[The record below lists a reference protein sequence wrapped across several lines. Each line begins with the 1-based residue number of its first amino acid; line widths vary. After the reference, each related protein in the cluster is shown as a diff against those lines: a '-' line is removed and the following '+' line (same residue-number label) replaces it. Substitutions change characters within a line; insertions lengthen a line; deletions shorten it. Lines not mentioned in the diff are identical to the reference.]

1 MVNNVIKAYGYRG
14 KGFSARNNSVIK
26 AMKAAHLLS
35 AIAWGGGALSMQALN
50 FLRLSMNDAAIEQI
64 IARCAHFVDSC
75 VVMPGLAGCVLTG
88 LFYSLFT
95 SIGFFR
101 YAWIGFKWLV
111 ALSAA
116 FWGTLFW
123 GPWGNELIKFMEP
136 YGLDAPLYLVRG
148 CLLPENMWQGALQTC
163 IILTMCLISVYRPLS
178 FRPSFLRAVHRVM
191 RRRIGS
197 VYSAEK
203 TFTRHAPQ
211 NNVQVNLLY
220 RTWLGKPLGEKSLE
234 HLHAPK
240 TDKSEALQALRKA
253 GLYPRPTPRDL
264 PGIFNKL
271 D

>member
-1 MVNNVIKAYGYRG
+1 MVSKVVKAYGYRG
-14 KGFSARNNSVIK
+14 KGFTARNNSVIK
-26 AMKAAHLLS
+26 GMKAAHLLS

-50 FLRLSMNDAAIEQI
+50 FLRLSQDDPTVYALV
-64 IARCAHFVDSC
+64 ARCTHFVDSC
-75 VVMPGLAGCVLTG
+75 IVMPGLAGCILTG

-101 YAWIGFKWLV
+101 YAWIGFKWLI
-111 ALSAA
+111 ALSAC

-123 GPWGNELIKFMEP
+123 GPWGNELIKYMAP
-136 YGLDAPLYLVRG
+136 YALDAPLYLIRG
-148 CLLPENMWQGALQTC
+148 CLLPENMWQGALQTG

-178 FRPSFLRAVHRVM
+178 FRPSFLRAIQRVM
-191 RRRIGS
+191 RKRIGN
-197 VYSAEK
+197 VYAAE
-203 TFTRHAPQ
+203 TSFNRRAPQ

-220 RTWLGKPLGEKSLE
+220 RTWLEKPLGQKSIR

-240 TDKSEALQALRKA
+240 IDKSKALQDLRKA
-253 GLYPRPTPRDL
+253 GLYPRPTTRDL